1 MTFSR
6 LETLNTGA
14 ASATAPLLQWPS
26 LSSGNLPRAAR
37 LVLHMLKGIESG
49 CMHVILPQGECI
61 HFGNPDEG
69 LPAVLAIRDIAVFR
83 RVLQDGDIGFA
94 EAYLDSQWTTPDL
107 PSLLTLLARNRA
119 GLHDAV
125 YGNWWGRLVHRVRH
139 WRNRNSR
146 SGSRRNIHAHY
157 DIGNAFYRLWLDQSM
172 TYSSAL
178 FDAEIPIS
186 IEAAQERKYLRL
198 LGEVVGTVINS
209 GRAAHILEVGCGWG
223 GFAEIAVKAGHR
235 ITGITLSDEQL
246 AYARERLTH
255 SGRAKFELTDYRDV
269 RGQFDAIVSIEMFE
283 AVGEQWW
290 PSYFSMIKDRLA
302 PGGRA
307 AVQTITI
314 DESLFETYRHSSDFI
329 QQYIFPGG
337 MLPSSTRFEADA
349 NRAGLKVVNRM
360 AFGADYARTLAT
372 WRSNFHAQLNEVH
385 ALGFDERFI
394 RVWDFYLAYCEAGF
408 MAGSTN
414 VMHFTLEHA

>member
-1 MTFSR
+1 
-6 LETLNTGA
+6 
-14 ASATAPLLQWPS
+14 
-26 LSSGNLPRAAR
+26 
-37 LVLHMLKGIESG
+37 
-49 CMHVILPQGECI
+49 
-61 HFGNPDEG
+61 
-69 LPAVLAIRDIAVFR
+69 
-83 RVLQDGDIGFA
+83 
-94 EAYLDSQWTTPDL
+94 
-107 PSLLTLLARNRA
+107 
-119 GLHDAV
+119 
-125 YGNWWGRLVHRVRH
+125 
-139 WRNRNSR
+139 
-146 SGSRRNIHAHY
+146 
-157 DIGNAFYRLWLDQSM
+157 M